1 MRLQESLHFFYLNLD
16 TTAADNIILSA
27 LDSETKFFHHF
38 IFFHLIMFFHL
49 IIYIGFYF
57 HNIIRYQGFGTNK
70 RGIDDETA
78 FFGLTDF
85 HAIKRLIPFA
95 SLSAIDSSQ
104 GDMR

>member
-27 LDSETKFFHHF
+27 FDSETK
-38 IFFHLIMFFHL
+38 FFHL

-57 HNIIRYQGFGTNK
+57 HNIIRYQGFGTDQ

>member
-1 MRLQESLHFFYLNLD
+1 MRFQEFFYFFYLYLD
-16 TTAADNIILSA
+16 TTTADHIIFPA
-27 LDSETKFFHHF
+27 LDAETS
-38 IFFHLIMFFHL
+38 FFHL
-49 IIYIGFYF
+49 IIYIRLYF
-57 HNIIRYQGFGTNK
+57 HNIIRYQGFGTDQ

-78 FFGLTDF
+78 FFGLIDF

>member
-1 MRLQESLHFFYLNLD
+1 MRLQESLHFFYLNFD
-16 TTAADNIILSA
+16 TATADNIILPA
-27 LDSETKFFHHF
+27 LDAETS
-38 IFFHLIMFFHL
+38 FFHL
-49 IIYIGFYF
+49 IIYIRLYF
-57 HNIIRYQGFGTNK
+57 HNIIRYQGFGTNQ